1 MRYLNKEK
9 LEWVISITEV
19 FTWDDNDNEIILD
32 DCVHMRH
39 NSTIAMFIHHV
50 KVYKLS

>member
-1 MRYLNKEK
+1 M
-9 LEWVISITEV
+9 
-19 FTWDDNDNEIILD
+19 DDNDNEMILD

-39 NSTIAMFIHHV
+39 NSSNVMYIYHV